1 MKVRIFSSLSAAAND
16 LISIIKFIF
25 VESLE
30 KVEEVIL
37 EESVT
42 HYCSPFFFIQ
52 RSHGQ
57 H

>member
-1 MKVRIFSSLSAAAND
+1 MKVRMLSSLSASADD
-16 LISIIKFIF
+16 LIFFIEFIF